1 MSFAG
6 KKFKYVKHRVDKVD
20 EDNFTNGHS
29 LIEGDVLM
37 GKIEKISNETKLVAS
52 PDGGSIVKNT
62 STYYTIGDAEI
73 DEERVKQGKEKAV
86 GLFKIVEGYLHA
98 HPDAYN

>member
-1 MSFAG
+1 MGDQS
-6 KKFKYVKHRVDKVD
+6 KSEKVDKID
-20 EDNFTNGHS
+20 EDNFTYGDS

-37 GKIEKISNETKLVAS
+37 GKIEKVSNETKLVAS
-52 PDGGSIVKNT
+52 PDGGSIVKNG

-73 DEERVKQGKEKAV
+73 DEERVEQGKEKAV

-98 HPDAYN
+98 HPDAYD